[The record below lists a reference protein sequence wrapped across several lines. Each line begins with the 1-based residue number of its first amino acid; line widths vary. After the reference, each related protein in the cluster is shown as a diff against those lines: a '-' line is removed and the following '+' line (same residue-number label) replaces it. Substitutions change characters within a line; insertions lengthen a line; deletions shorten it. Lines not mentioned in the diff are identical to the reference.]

1 MRPRGPRFT
10 ALILASAVGAALG
23 VLAVRPRHHARSAAA
38 AADFRRRYQ
47 RALRD
52 PHLARNLLAFQR
64 AWRPARAAAFA
75 QLGALWQPTESA
87 TVGVRAAPAAP
98 PDAAPPSPDG
108 EAAFAALRAEMA
120 ATKDAVIADLP
131 RYFAQFRQA
140 AQAAGAVVVEAAD
153 AEAACAYVADLARRR
168 GARLVFKSKSMV
180 GEEIEL
186 NHHLQAHGIQVVE
199 TDLGEW
205 IVQLAG
211 ERPSHMVMPA
221 IHKSR
226 QQVGALFSRVLSREV
241 SREAIPEQVAV
252 ARAELRQKFLA
263 ADLGIS
269 GANALI
275 AESGT
280 VMLVTNE
287 GNGRL
292 VTTLPPVH
300 VVLVGYDKLVP
311 TYADAVRQL
320 RLLARS
326 ATAQQITSYTTFITG
341 PDHPDRELHIVLVD
355 NGRLRMRADPV
366 FRDAL
371 RCIRC
376 GACANVCPP
385 YQVVGGHVF
394 GYVYTGAIG
403 LVNTP
408 FHHGLEHAAGPQSL
422 CVSCNACA
430 TVCPVGIPLP
440 QQILAV
446 RARAVARYG
455 LPVWKR
461 LALAL
466 WARPALADAAC
477 RLGARLAT
485 PLADG
490 PFLRL
495 PLPAAWRWRTP
506 PALASSPARDRLRGW
521 MRARQEAARMRE
533 TAATGQAPAQERPS
547 PTVACFLQCVTD
559 RCCPEIAL
567 ATVRVLEAC
576 GARVVVPERQHC
588 CGLPALDAGDVPA
601 ARRMARQTIAVLET
615 SDADYVVT
623 AAASCVVAMRH
634 EYPALFEHDP
644 PWHRRAERLAA
655 RVLDL
660 TTYLTH
666 VARLSDAAPAA
677 TGAVSRPADAPRP
690 AVAYHPFCQSL
701 NVLGL
706 PAEPRALLEDALGV
720 ELRSLPEA
728 NVCCGFGGSTS
739 FDHPAVARQIVA
751 RKLANVMATGATT
764 LVTDNP
770 GCLLHLRGAAD
781 AAGLPLRVLHL
792 AELVTERLDGQ
803 RATPRA
809 RA

>member
-75 QLGALWQPTESA
+75 
-87 TVGVRAAPAAP
+87 
-98 PDAAPPSPDG
+98 
-108 EAAFAALRAEMA
+108 ALRAEMA

-131 RYFAQFRQA
+131 QYFAQFRRA
-140 AQAAGAVVVEAAD
+140 AEAAGATVVEAAD
-153 AEAACAYVADLARRR
+153 AEAACQYVADLARRR
-168 GARLVFKSKSMV
+168 GARLVIKSKSMV

-186 NHHLQAHGIQVVE
+186 NHYLAAAAIEVVE

-226 QQVGALFSRVLSREV
+226 QQVGALFRHVLSREV

-477 RLGARLAT
+477 RLGAR
-485 PLADG
+485 
-490 PFLRL
+490 
-495 PLPAAWRWRTP
+495 
-506 PALASSPARDRLRGW
+506 
-521 MRARQEAARMRE
+521 
-533 TAATGQAPAQERPS
+533 
-547 PTVACFLQCVTD
+547 
-559 RCCPEIAL
+559 
-567 ATVRVLEAC
+567 
-576 GARVVVPERQHC
+576 
-588 CGLPALDAGDVPA
+588 
-601 ARRMARQTIAVLET
+601 
-615 SDADYVVT
+615 
-623 AAASCVVAMRH
+623 
-634 EYPALFEHDP
+634 
-644 PWHRRAERLAA
+644 
-655 RVLDL
+655 
-660 TTYLTH
+660 
-666 VARLSDAAPAA
+666 
-677 TGAVSRPADAPRP
+677 
-690 AVAYHPFCQSL
+690 
-701 NVLGL
+701 
-706 PAEPRALLEDALGV
+706 
-720 ELRSLPEA
+720 
-728 NVCCGFGGSTS
+728 
-739 FDHPAVARQIVA
+739 
-751 RKLANVMATGATT
+751 
-764 LVTDNP
+764 
-770 GCLLHLRGAAD
+770 
-781 AAGLPLRVLHL
+781 
-792 AELVTERLDGQ
+792 
-803 RATPRA
+803 
-809 RA
+809 